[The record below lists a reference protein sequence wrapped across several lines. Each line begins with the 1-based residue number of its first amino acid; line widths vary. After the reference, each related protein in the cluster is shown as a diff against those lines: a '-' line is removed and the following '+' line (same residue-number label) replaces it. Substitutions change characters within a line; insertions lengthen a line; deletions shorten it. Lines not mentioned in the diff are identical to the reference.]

1 MADEVS
7 WTGDLRFDRPVATD
21 ADLLFGADFVAPRN
35 DLTLLATLPGL
46 TVQIRCIP
54 PVRVELQAALPPPT
68 GSVWLRPS
76 VPLQLGTGPS
86 ARLPDLVVT
95 GEVRYDS
102 HTARPKVGST
112 QSPWRGTR
120 SAEDGAT
127 LRAQDSQATPAGW
140 RSPWQEASRAPVG
153 LVHRLPPVLEVLDPI
168 RCIGYQAAARLQD
181 RTGFAHQD
189 GRRIGQVM
197 VGAFDRGSDL
207 RQTTGFRHQ
216 DGDRQQ
222 GAQRLARWQSAGRQ
236 VRGQGSDFQVACP
249 LRKGW
254 QGRYQGAVP
263 PPPGISGWVIPEP
276 PQPPV
281 CYLPSGQLVF
291 IDGPA
296 VEAVLVFV
304 CESAPPPPKEPVVVP
319 VRRVYVVI
327 HQVTLERRSD
337 GVPVP
342 AFNLSLSLDV
352 SSWTWGFEALLP
364 LAAEALLAPES
375 SSGPVEL
382 VARIDGQAFRVLA
395 ESLSRERSFG
405 EASLRVSGRGHQAV
419 LASPYAPVMA
429 FGNAEERTAR
439 QLMEEVLRLNGVSL
453 GWAIDWDLTDWSVPA
468 GAFSHQGTWIEALGR
483 IAGAAGG
490 YLIPHASDDRIRVR
504 HRWPVAPWAWDGLT
518 PDLVLPVDAVARES
532 LRWLERPAYNRVF
545 VSGQEVGI
553 LGQVTRA
560 GTAGEVL
567 APGVVD
573 ALITEAAAARQ
584 RGLAVLA
591 DTGTQF
597 EVSLRLP
604 VLPETGIVEPGT
616 FVEYRDGGVT
626 RRGLVRSTQVEAGL
640 PEVWQTLGVQGHA
653 EPV

>member
-1 MADEVS
+1 V
-7 WTGDLRFDRPVATD
+7 
-21 ADLLFGADFVAPRN
+21 
-35 DLTLLATLPGL
+35 
-46 TVQIRCIP
+46 
-54 PVRVELQAALPPPT
+54 
-68 GSVWLRPS
+68 
-76 VPLQLGTGPS
+76 
-86 ARLPDLVVT
+86 
-95 GEVRYDS
+95 
-102 HTARPKVGST
+102 
-112 QSPWRGTR
+112 
-120 SAEDGAT
+120 
-127 LRAQDSQATPAGW
+127 
-140 RSPWQEASRAPVG
+140 PVG
-153 LVHRLPPVLEVLDPI
+153 LTHRLPPVLEALDQA
-168 RCIGYQAAARLQD
+168 RCTGYQAAARLQD

-189 GRRIGQVM
+189 GRRIGRVM

-207 RQTTGFRHQ
+207 RQATLFRHQ

-222 GAQRLARWQSAGRQ
+222 GAQRLARWQNAGRQ

-276 PQPPV
+276 PQPPA

-291 IDGPA
+291 VDGLA
-296 VEAVLVFV
+296 VEAVLLFV
-304 CESAPPPPKEPVVVP
+304 CELAPPPPREPVVVP

-342 AFNLSLSLDV
+342 AFSLSLSLDV

-419 LASPYAPVMA
+419 LASPYAPVMT
-429 FGNAEERTAR
+429 FGNTEARTAR
-439 QLMEEVLRLNGVSL
+439 QLMDQVLRLNGISL
-453 GWAIDWDLTDWSVPA
+453 GWAIDWDLTDWHVPA
-468 GAFSHQGTWIEALGR
+468 GAFSHQGTWIEALVR

-490 YLIPHASDDRIRVR
+490 YLIPHASEDRFRVR

-545 VSGQEVGI
+545 VSGQEVGV

-616 FVEYRDGGVT
+616 FIEYRDSSVT